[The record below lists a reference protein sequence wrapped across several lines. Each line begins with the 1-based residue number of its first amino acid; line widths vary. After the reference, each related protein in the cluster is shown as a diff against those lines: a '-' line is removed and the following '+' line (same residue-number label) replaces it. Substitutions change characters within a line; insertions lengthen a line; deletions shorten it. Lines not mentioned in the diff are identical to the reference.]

1 MSGLRLAFRQRRR
14 FGAALAVAVAAVAAA
29 GGARAAE
36 EAAAP
41 ATTPIAFVGE
51 MPIDRSTIDLVIRR
65 LHPVTKPSGE
75 QRMQIEA
82 SVLEQLVD
90 EALLRSELTRQLVEV
105 ADREIDAGMERLRS
119 QLATRG
125 LTLEAFLAES
135 GRDPVGLREQIR
147 LEVAL
152 DKYVKPRMNAAAID
166 AFFEENRREF
176 DGTKLRVSHIV
187 LRPDIVDAD
196 GIDRQR
202 RQAEAIRRDVL
213 QGRVAFDEAARRYS
227 AGPSRRQGGDIG
239 WITRTGPMIE
249 AFTKPVFAL
258 AKGDVSKPIVTP
270 FGVHLVKI
278 VDVEPGRIG
287 LDAVRPRLEKM
298 MAAKL
303 VRDLLAKA
311 KATTQVTY
319 TPGVAHFDPATP
331 ADGTEP
337 RRILVEGGR

>member
-1 MSGLRLAFRQRRR
+1 MIDLRAPLSQRRR
-14 FGAALAVAVAAVAAA
+14 LGMATTLLLVAMAGA

-41 ATTPIAFVGE
+41 AQAPIAFVGE
-51 MPIDRSTIDLVIRR
+51 TPIDRSTIDLVIRR

-90 EALLRSELTRQLVEV
+90 EALLRAELARQLVEV
-105 ADREIDAGMERLRS
+105 ADPEIDAGVERLRG
-119 QLATRG
+119 QLAGRG
-125 LTLEAFLAES
+125 LALEAFLAES
-135 GRDPVGLREQIR
+135 GRDLTGLREQIR
-147 LEVAL
+147 LELAL
-152 DKYVKPRMNAAAID
+152 DKYVRLRMTAETVG
-166 AFFEENRREF
+166 AFFEQNRREF
-176 DGTKLRVSHIV
+176 DGTRLRVSHIV

-196 GIDRQR
+196 GIDRQV
-202 RQAEAIRRDVL
+202 RQAEVIRRDVL
-213 QGRVAFDEAARRYS
+213 QGRVTFDEAARRYS

-249 AFTKPVFAL
+249 AFTLPVFAL
-258 AKGDVSKPIVTP
+258 AKGEISKPIVTP
-270 FGVHLVKI
+270 FGVHLVKV
-278 VDVEPGRIG
+278 VDMEPGRIG

-331 ADGTEP
+331 ANGPEP